1 MVPKYVGKYVPVG
14 YYVRAYD
21 SSPPDKEL
29 VRSFFGYAVDVGA
42 YFLVS
47 VLSFLGYAVEVG
59 ACVSSGKLINSSPA
73 GKGWMRAFFGY
84 AVDVGAFD
92 SSPPGAYVPV
102 GKYVG
107 AYDSSP
113 PDKGWVRS
121 FFRYAVGVGE
131 FVFVPVLG
139 LLGYAVEVGAL
150 FF

>member
-1 MVPKYVGKYVPVG
+1 VGPFDSSPPGKGGVRTLLRGVVVPKYVRKYVPVG

-29 VRSFFGYAVDVGA
+29 VMSFFGYAVDVGA

-59 ACVSSGKLINSSPA
+59 ACVSSGKLINSSTT
-73 GKGWMRAFFGY
+73 GKEWMRAFFGY

-92 SSPPGAYVPV
+92 SSPPGAYIPV

-113 PDKGWVRS
+113 PDKG
-121 FFRYAVGVGE
+121 
-131 FVFVPVLG
+131 
-139 LLGYAVEVGAL
+139 
-150 FF
+150 